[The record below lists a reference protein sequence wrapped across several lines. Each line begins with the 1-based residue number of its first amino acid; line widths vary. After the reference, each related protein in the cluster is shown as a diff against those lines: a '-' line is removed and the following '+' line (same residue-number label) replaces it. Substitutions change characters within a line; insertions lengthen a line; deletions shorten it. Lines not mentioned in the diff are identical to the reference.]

1 VVGPN
6 GAGKTTLLKVIMGLM
21 QPAAGRATVYGMPF
35 HKARRWVGYVPQRGS
50 VDWDF
55 PTDALDVVQM
65 GLYGKL
71 GWFRRPGREERE
83 KAMGCLEK
91 VGMAKF
97 AGRQISQLS
106 PAASSSASS
115 WLGRSPRRRVFT

>member
-1 VVGPN
+1 
-6 GAGKTTLLKVIMGLM
+6 
-21 QPAAGRATVYGMPF
+21 
-35 HKARRWVGYVPQRGS
+35 

-83 KAMGCLEK
+83 KAMECLEK

-97 AGRQISQLS
+97 ADDRSANS